1 VNRRRTLLTRVGII
15 ATVCLL
21 PACADDDPTDQSPST
36 TPDAADTGVQPDTA
50 IGSDASTD
58 TGADVTGDTADATEP
73 DPGPDTCEDN
83 QTFFEDRLWEDLL
96 NPVCLACHADQG
108 IARDSALSF
117 RPSAQA
123 DYLEA
128 NYTIL
133 ANVAQLEID
142 GTSLVLLKPSG
153 TVEHGGG
160 TVAPDGSE
168 AYELLTEFVARLADP
183 VECDDN
189 GEIELPGEGL
199 ILRSELSTLRAATL
213 NLTGRLPT
221 SDEYRS
227 VQIGGEE
234 AVREVV
240 WDAMDEDAF
249 FERLKELYNDH
260 FLPRRYEAG
269 NDGVELIDYERF
281 PNAYFYE
288 AVAAEDGSARNR
300 WRSAVS
306 SAVANEPLELVVH
319 IVREGLP
326 FTEVLTADYAMVNG
340 FTAAAYGLDEGAFEL
355 YGDEE
360 EAAEFFPAQ
369 IPDFNHAGVLSM
381 TAMLNRFPTTDTNR
395 NRHRSWIIFRLFLAS
410 DILGFADRPIDP
422 SSSTVH
428 NPTLNDPQCT
438 VCHTTMDPV
447 AGLLQNWDSS
457 GRYRPPADGWYPS
470 LAPPGF
476 GDEVLPVSERPRA
489 AQWLAERIAVD
500 RRFALSQTELVFSS
514 VTGIPVRSPVNRV
527 DSAEDE
533 VARAAYRTQ
542 QDEFE
547 RIATLFV
554 ESDYNLRVL
563 FVESLLSPYY
573 RAVGVGDEES
583 GGMIDAG
590 SARLRTPE
598 QLDRQILA
606 VTGYPWARS
615 RNNTPYLLSTYLLLY
630 GGIDS
635 NAISERANVPSG
647 IISNIGLRAA
657 TDIACVAVARDF
669 VLNSEDRRL
678 FPFVE
683 MTFAPETLDGFHVP
697 DAERSIREN
706 IAYLHWRMLGEEL
719 AIDSAEV
726 DATFALFE
734 GTWREG
740 REKIGAGEL
749 PVEIVSACRATS
761 NWYTGEN
768 ISTDRRIQNDP
779 DYIIRAWQAVYA
791 YLATDYRFI
800 YE

>member
-1 VNRRRTLLTRVGII
+1 
-15 ATVCLL
+15 
-21 PACADDDPTDQSPST
+21 
-36 TPDAADTGVQPDTA
+36 
-50 IGSDASTD
+50 
-58 TGADVTGDTADATEP
+58 
-73 DPGPDTCEDN
+73 
-83 QTFFEDRLWEDLL
+83 
-96 NPVCLACHADQG
+96 
-108 IARDSALSF
+108 
-117 RPSAQA
+117 
-123 DYLEA
+123 
-128 NYTIL
+128 
-133 ANVAQLEID
+133 
-142 GTSLVLLKPSG
+142 
-153 TVEHGGG
+153 
-160 TVAPDGSE
+160 
-168 AYELLTEFVARLADP
+168 
-183 VECDDN
+183 
-189 GEIELPGEGL
+189 
-199 ILRSELSTLRAATL
+199 
-213 NLTGRLPT
+213 
-221 SDEYRS
+221 
-227 VQIGGEE
+227 
-234 AVREVV
+234 
-240 WDAMDEDAF
+240 
-249 FERLKELYNDH
+249 
-260 FLPRRYEAG
+260 
-269 NDGVELIDYERF
+269 
-281 PNAYFYE
+281 
-288 AVAAEDGSARNR
+288 
-300 WRSAVS
+300 
-306 SAVANEPLELVVH
+306 
-319 IVREGLP
+319 
-326 FTEVLTADYAMVNG
+326 
-340 FTAAAYGLDEGAFEL
+340 
-355 YGDEE
+355 
-360 EAAEFFPAQ
+360 
-369 IPDFNHAGVLSM
+369 
-381 TAMLNRFPTTDTNR
+381 
-395 NRHRSWIIFRLFLAS
+395 
-410 DILGFADRPIDP
+410 
-422 SSSTVH
+422 
-428 NPTLNDPQCT
+428 
-438 VCHTTMDPV
+438 
-447 AGLLQNWDSS
+447 
-457 GRYRPPADGWYPS
+457 
-470 LAPPGF
+470 
-476 GDEVLPVSERPRA
+476 
-489 AQWLAERIAVD
+489 
-500 RRFALSQTELVFSS
+500 
-514 VTGIPVRSPVNRV
+514 VNRV